1 MTQLLLFSGFSL
13 FLMGVLLVV
22 EWIKKINFKTS
33 IGLFL
38 FGILMSIPFILVEF
52 LGAHLKFYIV
62 ILAFIAIEASILLL
76 EHKIKYLHD
85 LIHHNIKD
93 LRIVSFFLIGIGFT
107 YSEIAFSIFHSH
119 GNIAELM
126 SILPLKTAY
135 ALLMHTVFASA
146 ASLSNIGNL
155 FAENVLESVFKFI
168 SYYTRIAIISFS
180 HYLYVFSVESHVS
193 ALIIP
198 PLLIIGMIAFFTIK
212 RYLDKK
218 MIPTHI
224 TE

>member
-13 FLMGVLLVV
+13 FLMGILLVA

-38 FGILMSIPFILVEF
+38 VGILMSIPFILVEF

-62 ILAFIAIEASILLL
+62 ILAFIAIESSILLF
-76 EHKIKYLHD
+76 EHKIKYFHD

-107 YSEIAFSIFHSH
+107 YSEIAFSIFQSH
-119 GNIAELM
+119 GEIAEIM

-135 ALLMHTVFASA
+135 ALLMHTVFSSA
-146 ASLSNIGNL
+146 ASLANFGNL
-155 FAENVLESVFKFI
+155 FAENVLESIFKFI
-168 SYYTRIAIISFS
+168 SYYSRIAIISFS
-180 HYLYVFSVESHVS
+180 HYLYVFSIESHVS

-218 MIPTHI
+218 MIPA
-224 TE
+224 